1 MVELFYSPT
10 PNGRKV
16 SIMLEET
23 KIKYKITPINL
34 GKKEQFKPEFL
45 KINPY
50 GKIPAIID
58 HEKDLVLIES
68 GAILIYLARKS
79 NQFLPKENEIR
90 IFEWLMFQISN
101 VGPTLGQL
109 HHFSHFNPGKSLY
122 SEERFYKG
130 ALKVYAALN
139 NQLKKNIIKK
149 TNMIP
154 DFIDIGGGFPTIYP
168 DLRPQSLN
176 TYIFEIKKAL
186 ANLKLEKQPKLM
198 CEPGRALVA
207 ESGSTIVRVVLR
219 KKQKKNLK

>member
-1 MVELFYSPT
+1 MIELFYSPT

-23 KIKYKITPINL
+23 KIKYKITSINL
-34 GKKEQFKPEFL
+34 GKEEQFKPEFL

-90 IFEWLMFQISN
+90 IFEWLMFQVSN

-139 NQLKKNIIKK
+139 NQLKKNNYIAGEDYSIADISLFPWIARHDWH
-149 TNMIP
+149 MP
-154 DFIDIGGGFPTIYP
+154 DRI
-168 DLRPQSLN
+168 DLRNNYNFLVNWYERVGSRPAVIKGYDCFN
-176 TYIFEIKKAL
+176 TGQLI
-186 ANLKLEKQPKLM
+186 PK
-198 CEPGRALVA
+198 
-207 ESGSTIVRVVLR
+207 I
-219 KKQKKNLK
+219 

>member
-1 MVELFYSPT
+1 MIELFYAST
-10 PNGRKV
+10 PNGRKI

-34 GKKEQFKPEFL
+34 NKDEQLKPEFL

-58 HEKDLVLIES
+58 HEKNLVLIES
-68 GAILIYLARKS
+68 GAILIYLAKKS
-79 NQFLPKENEIR
+79 NQFLPEKNEIK

-130 ALKVYAALN
+130 ALKVYTALN
-139 NQLKKNIIKK
+139 NQLRKNNYIAGKEYSIA
-149 TNMIP
+149 
-154 DFIDIGGGFPTIYP
+154 DIALFPWIARHDWHMP
-168 DLRPQSLN
+168 NRIDLRNSYEFLVN
-176 TYIFEIKKAL
+176 WYERVSSRSAVIKGYDC
-186 ANLKLEKQPKLM
+186 LKKGDKIPK
-198 CEPGRALVA
+198 
-207 ESGSTIVRVVLR
+207 I
-219 KKQKKNLK
+219 

>member
-1 MVELFYSPT
+1 MIELFYSPT

-23 KIKYKITPINL
+23 KIKYKITSINL
-34 GKKEQFKPEFL
+34 GKEEQFKPEFL

-58 HEKDLVLIES
+58 HEKDMILIES
-68 GAILIYLARKS
+68 GAILIYLAKKS
-79 NQFLPKENEIR
+79 NQFLPKENETR

-139 NQLKKNIIKK
+139 NQLKKNNYIAGEQYSIADIALFPWIARHDWH
-149 TNMIP
+149 MP
-154 DFIDIGGGFPTIYP
+154 DRI
-168 DLRPQSLN
+168 DLRNNYKFLVNWYERVGSRSAVIKGYDCLN
-176 TYIFEIKKAL
+176 TG
-186 ANLKLEKQPKLM
+186 EKIPK
-198 CEPGRALVA
+198 
-207 ESGSTIVRVVLR
+207 I
-219 KKQKKNLK
+219 